1 MASHASELHL
11 QEGHFQGLQED
22 SGIFAGSPTLSR
34 CLGMSKPSQGGTFL
48 PMFRTVFWRQEGGG
62 ASSQPR
68 VEALLSRSLGLAES
82 TQTQGVNT
90 ARYHLVE
97 TQPAWGQ
104 LHTQPL
110 LPSETWSSRSR

>member
-1 MASHASELHL
+1 MSQASELHL

-22 SGIFAGSPTLSR
+22 SGILVGSPALSR
-34 CLGMSKPSQGGTFL
+34 CLGMSKPSQGGAFL
-48 PMFRTVFWRQEGGG
+48 PMFLTLFWRQEGGG

-68 VEALLSRSLGLAES
+68 VEALLSRSLGLAKS

-90 ARYHLVE
+90 IGYHLVE

-104 LHTQPL
+104 LHTRSL
-110 LPSETWSSRSR
+110 LPLETWSSRSR